1 VLRNVARRH
10 INDPG
15 AFCEEYDAE
24 TESKVAPFY
33 RNQIVADRARIAEM
47 NALEEG
53 LPVPA
58 PDPVMAKLLVA
69 ASQDADVLR
78 GMIEIAMCVALPKE
92 VIARPRVAAKLAE
105 LEDYQLPSD
114 PNVVDRH
121 RMAALLNG

>member
-1 VLRNVARRH
+1 
-10 INDPG
+10 
-15 AFCEEYDAE
+15 
-24 TESKVAPFY
+24 
-33 RNQIVADRARIAEM
+33 M